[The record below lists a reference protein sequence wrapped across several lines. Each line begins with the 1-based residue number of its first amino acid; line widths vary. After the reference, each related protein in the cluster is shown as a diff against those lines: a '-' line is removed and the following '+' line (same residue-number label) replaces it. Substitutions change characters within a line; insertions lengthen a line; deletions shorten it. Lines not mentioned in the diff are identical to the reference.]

1 MHVAVLSPTNMC
13 HHCPFASYNL
23 MQSGAEL
30 NNHVMR
36 LKLVWILL
44 LLALGA
50 AVAAVPL
57 TTVSHD
63 TEGELL

>member
-1 MHVAVLSPTNMC
+1 
-13 HHCPFASYNL
+13 